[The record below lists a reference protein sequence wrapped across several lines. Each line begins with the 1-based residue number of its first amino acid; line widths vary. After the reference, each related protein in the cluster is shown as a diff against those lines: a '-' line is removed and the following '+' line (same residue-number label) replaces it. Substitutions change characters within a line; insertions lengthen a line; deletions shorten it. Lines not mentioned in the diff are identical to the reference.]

1 MEKLTKIS
9 EECSAIESDA
19 TKSELSS
26 EDEADYI
33 QNETSDTGLLGFYTF
48 VKPTMQKK
56 LKQWFMI
63 SKVGVQIFFNI
74 LDLTAINAWIL
85 YKETTGIQIQR
96 K

>member
-1 MEKLTKIS
+1 MTLKLFVYFFAPFLKELSHKNELLEKLTKIS

-33 QNETSDTGLLGFYTF
+33 QNETSDTGLLIFYMF

-56 LKQWFMI
+56 
-63 SKVGVQIFFNI
+63 N
-74 LDLTAINAWIL
+74 
-85 YKETTGIQIQR
+85 
-96 K
+96 